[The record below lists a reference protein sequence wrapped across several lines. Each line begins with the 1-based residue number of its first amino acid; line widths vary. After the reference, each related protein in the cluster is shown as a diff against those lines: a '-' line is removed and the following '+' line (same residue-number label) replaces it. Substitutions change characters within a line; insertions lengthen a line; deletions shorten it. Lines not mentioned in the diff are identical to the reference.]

1 MKRLKNNSGA
11 TILMA
16 LLLILLATA
25 VGAAVLTAAVSAA
38 RHLRSD
44 REAQQNYL
52 TVSSAAELI
61 RDSITGQTY
70 QRTLTKYYN
79 REDITDADGNVIE
92 VRYVYNHTE
101 IVQNPP
107 DGKIGGIMGAWLA
120 DCIADRDNENKEF
133 ASFRNCEDT
142 ITVTVD
148 AGEGK
153 LRPVQAKFSA
163 KPSTIILEGKE
174 LDSSIIQVELSLA
187 PEDGKTE
194 DDCHMTLAIKGTL
207 TKKKNSEVWNTTGT
221 AYSDI
226 FTTTVTWGSPKITKG
241 IADKEAGT

>member
-1 MKRLKNNSGA
+1 MKKVKNNSGA

-70 QRTLTKYYN
+70 QRTLTEIHTFKEK
-79 REDITDADGNVIE
+79 EDGGVEENIS
-92 VRYVYNHTE
+92 RS
-101 IVQNPP
+101 VQMTPS
-107 DGKIGGIMGAWLA
+107 DGKHKGVMGAWLA
-120 DCIADRDNENKEF
+120 DCIADKSDTTKDF
-133 ASFRNCEDT
+133 ASFQKYEDT
-142 ITVTVD
+142 ITVTVN
-148 AGEGK
+148 AGEGS

-163 KPSTIILEGKE
+163 EPSTITFKGEVLYI
-174 LDSSIIQVELSLA
+174 SIIQVELSLA
-187 PEDGKTE
+187 PENGKADDCRMTLTMQGTLKTE
-194 DDCHMTLAIKGTL
+194 GESVPDGGAEKET
-207 TKKKNSEVWNTTGT
+207 
-221 AYSDI
+221 YP
-226 FTTTVTWGSPKITKG
+226 FTTTVTWGSPIIRKG
-241 IADKEAGT
+241 IGTKEADT